1 MEFKINEKM
10 YQLKFGIKCIRELDK
25 FYKVDYQ
32 GMEFGMGVNLAFM
45 NLNQYNP
52 TALAQVITAAI
63 AHEPSPPKIYQIDTA
78 IEEYAVE
85 NDGLK
90 SLFEEVLDELGKS
103 PVAKDTLKT
112 FKEKGKVDP
121 EQEAQENQ

>member
-10 YQLKFGIKCIRELDK
+10 YQLKFGLKCIRELDK

-52 TALAQVITAAI
+52 TALVQVVSAAVS
-63 AHEPSPPKIYQIDTA
+63 HEQSPPKIYQVDTA
-78 IEEYAVE
+78 IEEYAIE
-85 NDGLK
+85 NDGLSK
-90 SLFEEVLDELGKS
+90 LFEELLEELGKS
-103 PVAKDTLKT
+103 PVAKDTLKA
-112 FKEKGKVDP
+112 FKKNAKVQP
-121 EQEAQENQ
+121 EQEVQEAQ